1 MRYRS
6 LLRLTQ
12 PSVEPVSV
20 SEARHHLRVD
30 DDTDNTYIA
39 SLIAVARELAEGEL
53 DRTLLTTQWQM
64 KLDGFPA
71 GDIELPRPP
80 MSVIQTSVVVTYT
93 PSDGTI
99 STLPATQYRVDTA
112 STPGVVRPLYSG
124 TWPAFII
131 DANSVTITWWA
142 GYGND
147 GASVPAV
154 VKNAMLL
161 TLTELY
167 ENRSATKMPEAA
179 KALLSA
185 AKWGSYR

>member
-39 SLIAVARELAEGEL
+39 SLISVARELAEAEL

-80 MSVIQTSVVVTYT
+80 MSVIQTSVVVSYT
-93 PSDGTI
+93 PSDGTV
-99 STLPATQYRVDTA
+99 STLPSTQYRVDTA
-112 STPGVVRPLYSG
+112 STPGVIRPLYSG

-154 VKNAMLL
+154 VKNAMLI

-167 ENRSATKMPEAA
+167 ENRSAAKMPEAA

-185 AKWGSYR
+185 AKWGSYQ